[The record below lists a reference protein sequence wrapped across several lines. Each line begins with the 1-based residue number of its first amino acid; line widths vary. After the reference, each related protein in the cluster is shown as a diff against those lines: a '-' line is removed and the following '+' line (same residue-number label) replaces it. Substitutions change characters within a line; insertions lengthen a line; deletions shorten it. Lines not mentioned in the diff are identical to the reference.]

1 MEDVAEVV
9 MLLVD
14 LDVLEDVQDLALED
28 VILNALVVVD
38 LDVKVPV
45 LVDAWDLVV

>member
-9 MLLVD
+9 MPLVD

-45 LVDAWDLVV
+45 LVDAWDLVA